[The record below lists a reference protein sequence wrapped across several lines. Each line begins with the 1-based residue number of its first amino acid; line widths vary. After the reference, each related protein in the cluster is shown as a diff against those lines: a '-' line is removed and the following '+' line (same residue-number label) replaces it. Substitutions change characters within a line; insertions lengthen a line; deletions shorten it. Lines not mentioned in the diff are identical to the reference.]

1 MPTARRASRPR
12 FAPVSSPIEHGSLLD
27 DEAIQLMKDHG
38 TYLVPTSYL
47 TERINMDVLPPLVKQ
62 KAQTI
67 IPLARESLRKAVAA
81 GVKIAFG
88 TDAAV
93 YPHGENAKEFA
104 VYVRMGMT
112 SLAALRTA
120 TTVAADVLGK
130 DDRGAIV
137 AGRLADLV
145 AVPGDPLADI
155 TATER
160 VQWVMQGG
168 KVVKDERA
176 APEAGGA
183 HGQQR
188 SLEHDARDAAA
199 GHAGAAAQVARGARE
214 ASCLPPLHAGD
225 AREAAAGRGYR
236 RAVEH
241 VPLSATLPRP
251 PSSRPPVEP
260 PRHGR
265 KGGPN
270 KDRRDHASVVSQAA
284 GGGS

>member
-1 MPTARRASRPR
+1 M
-12 FAPVSSPIEHGSLLD
+12 LD
-27 DEAIQLMKDHG
+27 DEAIALMKDHG

-176 APEAGGA
+176 GGGATAPE
-183 HGQQR
+183 
-188 SLEHDARDAAA
+188 
-199 GHAGAAAQVARGARE
+199 
-214 ASCLPPLHAGD
+214 
-225 AREAAAGRGYR
+225 
-236 RAVEH
+236 
-241 VPLSATLPRP
+241 
-251 PSSRPPVEP
+251 
-260 PRHGR
+260 
-265 KGGPN
+265 
-270 KDRRDHASVVSQAA
+270 
-284 GGGS
+284 